1 MHPLRGHGGAGLAS
15 SDDGEDLSPD
25 SKCRLVAWPG
35 DELTELGIEI
45 MQRLASAP
53 AEKQELELPDDLD
66 DPEVY
71 RALGN
76 PICTRQDWLAL
87 ATFLQRP
94 WFSRVWVLQ
103 VSFAA
108 RKIVVF

>member
-1 MHPLRGHGGAGLAS
+1 MEERGS
-15 SDDGEDLSPD
+15 Q
-25 SKCRLVAWPG
+25 VAMMERIYRQTQNVVLWLGPG
-35 DELTELGIEI
+35 DELTELGIEV

-87 ATFLQRP
+87 ATFLQRT